1 METGAGDGSTRVGC
15 LVSVEQKSEL
25 VSDFGGCG

>member
-1 METGAGDGSTRVGC
+1 MGAGDGSTRVGC
-15 LVSVEQKSEL
+15 LVLVDQKSEF